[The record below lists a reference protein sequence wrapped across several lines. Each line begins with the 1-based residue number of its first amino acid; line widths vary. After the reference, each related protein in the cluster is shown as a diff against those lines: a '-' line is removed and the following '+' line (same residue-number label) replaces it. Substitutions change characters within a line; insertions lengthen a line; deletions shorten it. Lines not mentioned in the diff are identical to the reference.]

1 LQHVEKPRSSR
12 ELPHF
17 LLSPK
22 IKIFG
27 DPVIK
32 DKEHGKKLPA
42 CLRGIEWE
50 K

>member
-1 LQHVEKPRSSR
+1 MCS
-12 ELPHF
+12 
-17 LLSPK
+17 LSPCETAQVLG
-22 IKIFG
+22 FCG